1 MQSEKMTRNMP
12 KISEFFGIRIEIRFL
27 DHNPPHFHAKY
38 QTDKVSIGIKDGKVK
53 GEMSE
58 RALRLVL
65 EWLELHRDDLMT
77 AWKQAA
83 NGIDPD
89 PIEPLK

>member
-1 MQSEKMTRNMP
+1 MP
-12 KISEFFGIRIEIRFL
+12 KISEFFGIHIEIRFL

-38 QTDKVSIGIKDGKVK
+38 QNDKISVDIRDGKVK

-58 RALRLVL
+58 RALRMVL
-65 EWLELHRDDLMT
+65 EWLDLHRDELMV
-77 AWKQAA
+77 AWQQAA
-83 NGIDPD
+83 NGKDPE

>member
-1 MQSEKMTRNMP
+1 MP
-12 KISEFFGIRIEIRFL
+12 TISEFFGILIFLRFL

-38 QTDKVSIGIKDGKVK
+38 GNQEVTIDIVNGTIR

-65 EWLELHRDDLMT
+65 EWLDLHRDEIME
-77 AWKQAA
+77 AWHKAA
-83 NGIDPD
+83 NGEQPGK
-89 PIEPLK
+89 IEPLK

>member
-1 MQSEKMTRNMP
+1 MP
-12 KISEFFGIRIEIRFL
+12 TISEFFGIFIYLRFL

-38 QTDKVSIGIKDGKVK
+38 GDQEVTIDIVNGAIR

-65 EWLELHRDDLMT
+65 EWLSIHRDEIME
-77 AWKQAA
+77 AWHKAA
-83 NGIDPD
+83 NGEQPGKIDP
-89 PIEPLK
+89 LK

>member
-1 MQSEKMTRNMP
+1 MP
-12 KISEFFGIRIEIRFL
+12 TISEFFVIYIFIRFL

-38 QTDKVSIGIKDGKVK
+38 GNQEVTIDIANGTVR

-65 EWLELHRDDLMT
+65 EWLAMYRDELMQ
-77 AWKQAA
+77 AWQRAS
-83 NGIDPD
+83 NGEQPGR
-89 PIEPLK
+89 IEPLK

>member
-1 MQSEKMTRNMP
+1 MP
-12 KISEFFGIRIEIRFL
+12 TISEFFGIFIYLRFL

-38 QTDKVSIGIKDGKVK
+38 GDQEVTIDIVNGSIR

-65 EWLELHRDDLMT
+65 
-77 AWKQAA
+77 
-83 NGIDPD
+83 
-89 PIEPLK
+89 